1 VNAAAR
7 QRVIDTRHQRAVVRR
22 VARRNPR
29 TPWVAEPDPNRGA
42 RFATRTARTRNGAE
56 SIQGAADFQPFMFL
70 SEGAR
75 VGNAVALVNAPGACG
90 SGFLISETLFMTNNH
105 VIRSIE
111 DARRTTLTFNFQLDA
126 GGQFARRV
134 TFTLDPDRC
143 FLTAAEDDLDFTIVA
158 LGSADP
164 PPSMTFGFCPLSD
177 REDKHA
183 LGIPLNI
190 IQHPQLRP
198 KEIVI
203 RNNLLTTRVSRVLH
217 YETDTEVGSSGSPVF
232 NDLWEVVALHHY
244 GQPFLETKDS
254 EGHDLETQVNE
265 GVRISAIIE
274 RLRALRGELSS
285 AARDDI
291 DHALALGAA
300 TPQDDEPEIVNGH
313 PDGGSAE
320 AAPAGQGAPM
330 MDKGVGN
337 EIGDAVGN
345 DLGKQVGK
353 ELRIIIPVE
362 LTMRIGDSARDPIV
376 VAQRVRP
383 MNGSGGTP
391 PAPPAAPAAASAE
404 GPELSPDGALTLT
417 TSRAEGVTIDTDYRN
432 RDGYAPAFLRGTTLP
447 LPLPKDRRVLA
458 PLRDGGSELKYTHFS
473 VLLHADRKMA
483 LITATNI
490 DGPSYLKIV
499 RATGRPRAEAT
510 DTWYPDHRVDDKYYL
525 GGDYYAAAGQYFDRG
540 HLTRREDPDWG
551 PPPDAVRANADT
563 FHLTNCTPQNW
574 FFNESTTR
582 WQGIERFVLE
592 QGALPSDNRLCVFQ
606 GPVLNTRY
614 ARFHDA
620 LVPLEFWKIVAW
632 IGKDTDRLKAAAFKV
647 SQADLIK
654 LKRGSPRPDGR
665 GKDYLA
671 LYRVPVRT
679 IENETQLD
687 FGALKPADSRDAA
700 GEAAERVDELTPD
713 LL

>member
-1 VNAAAR
+1 MSTADVTAAAR

-29 TPWVAEPDPNRGA
+29 TPWVAEPDQNRGA
-42 RFATRTARTRNGAE
+42 RFATRRARTRNGAE
-56 SIQGAADFQPFMFL
+56 SIQGTAEFQPFMFL

-75 VGNAVALVNAPGACG
+75 VGNAVALVDAPGTCG
-90 SGFLISETLFMTNNH
+90 SGFLISETLFMTNHH
-105 VIRSIE
+105 VIRSLE

-126 GGQFARRV
+126 SGQFARRV
-134 TFTLDPDRC
+134 TFTLDPDHC
-143 FLTAAEDDLDFTIVA
+143 FITAAEDDLDFTIVA

-164 PPSMTFGFCPLSD
+164 PPSRTFGFCPLSD

-274 RLRALRGELSS
+274 RLRALGGELSPR
-285 AARDDI
+285 ARDLI

-300 TPQDDEPEIVNGH
+300 TPQDDEPEIVNAQ
-313 PDGGSAE
+313 PGGAE
-320 AAPAGQGAPM
+320 AAPTGQGVTV
-330 MDKGVGN
+330 MDKEVGIGVGN
-337 EIGDAVGN
+337 GVGH
-345 DLGKQVGK
+345 
-353 ELRIIIPVE
+353 ELRVIIPVE
-362 LTMRIGDSARDPIV
+362 VTMRIGDSAREPIV
-376 VAQRVRP
+376 IAQRVP
-383 MNGSGGTP
+383 LLNGGGGTP
-391 PAPPAAPAAASAE
+391 LAAPAADSAE
-404 GPELSPDGALTLT
+404 GPELSPDGALTVT
-417 TSRAEGVTIDTDYRN
+417 TSRAEGVTIDTDYGN
-432 RDGYAPAFLRGTTLP
+432 RDGYSPAFLRGTTLP
-447 LPLPKDRRVLA
+447 IPLPKDRRVLA
-458 PLRDGGSELKYTHFS
+458 PLRQGGNELKYTHFS
-473 VLLHADRKMA
+473 VFLHADRRMA

-490 DGPSYLKIV
+490 DGPSYVKIL
-499 RATGRPRAEAT
+499 RATGQPKAEGG

-525 GGDYYAAAGQYFDRG
+525 GRDYYAAAGQYFDRG

-551 PPPDAVRANADT
+551 PPRDAVRANADT

-582 WQGIERFVLE
+582 WQGIEQFVLE
-592 QGALPSDNRLCVFQ
+592 QGAVPSENRLCVFQ

-620 LVPLEFWKIVAW
+620 LVPLEFWKVVAW

-647 SQADLIK
+647 SQADVIK
-654 LKRGSPRPDGR
+654 LKRGSRRPDGR

-687 FGALKPADSRDAA
+687 FGALKAADSRDAA

-713 LL
+713 IL